1 MFNNENNIVHFYS
14 AYSLDY
20 ALSALKFIVTTYY
33 WPTLKRCYQDIKKIK
48 DRKSDFWMVYVRDK
62 CLNFD
67 ILTYCMLD
75 FYIQRHKSGSK
86 LENQKLFLVTGDINF
101 YISKRN

>member
-1 MFNNENNIVHFYS
+1 
-14 AYSLDY
+14 
-20 ALSALKFIVTTYY
+20 
-33 WPTLKRCYQDIKKIK
+33 
-48 DRKSDFWMVYVRDK
+48 MVYVRDK

-86 LENQKLFLVTGDINF
+86 LENQKLFLVTGDITFTFQKETKHHFTNHLVVEGLEQHQF
-101 YISKRN
+101 HVLIRNSVNLCILALY